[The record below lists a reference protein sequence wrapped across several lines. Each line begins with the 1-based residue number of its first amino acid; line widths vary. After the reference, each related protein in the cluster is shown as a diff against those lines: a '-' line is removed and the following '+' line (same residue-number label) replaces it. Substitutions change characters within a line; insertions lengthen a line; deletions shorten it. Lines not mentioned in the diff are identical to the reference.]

1 MEAVNEVS
9 KHGVTQYLTA
19 FSDVGMVFFEIT
31 PDLLVWLDE
40 DGNIKRVNPAFVKS
54 TDYAEM
60 DLLGKGIAQLI
71 EPYDLATFLK
81 TFRLKRRPIVR
92 LLHRETGQVR
102 VKLVAYRF
110 RKSYGYL
117 EFRLVE

>member
-1 MEAVNEVS
+1 
-9 KHGVTQYLTA
+9 
-19 FSDVGMVFFEIT
+19 MVFFEIT